1 MMNIVKTDI
10 KNMQD
15 IAPLIDDDIIEIYNG
30 KYRRYKR
37 VKKPNFVNGLTEV
50 KINPYNNERE
60 YEFASRHGSREASP
74 NNATRH
80 DDGDHDHD
88 HDHDHDDHDG
98 HDGHDG
104 HGGHGDHGDHGGNS
118 ADNVNRITDI
128 IRQSSQAPP
137 SQAPP
142 SQAPPSQPRYSQE
155 MTHNKSI
162 EPMVIQMAEPN
173 QIRSTPSLSTSTP
186 IAAAPIQ
193 DTAVLLQMLQQLQ
206 AQAQSQSQSQAQS
219 QAQAQA
225 QSQSPAQAPISPS
238 TSVRSDSSIHLGE
251 IRTDSNG
258 ANIVNI

>member
-74 NNATRH
+74 NNANRH
-80 DDGDHDHD
+80 DGD
-88 HDHDHDDHDG
+88 DHDHDDHGDNG
-98 HDGHDG
+98 DNDD
-104 HGGHGDHGDHGGNS
+104 HGGHDDHGGNS